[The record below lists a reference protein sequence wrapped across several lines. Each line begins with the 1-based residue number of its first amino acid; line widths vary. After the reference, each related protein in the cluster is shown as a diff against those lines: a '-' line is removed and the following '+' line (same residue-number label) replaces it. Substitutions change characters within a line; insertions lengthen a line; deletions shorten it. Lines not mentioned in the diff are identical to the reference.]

1 MSEKFEKAEID
12 IYQLSLSDIIACS
25 ADLGPWDGP
34 ILEGDEEDLW

>member
-12 IYQLSLSDIIACS
+12 IYHLSSTDIVACS
-25 ADLGPWDGP
+25 ADLGPMDGP